1 MRLNQP
7 VSYSSSVHLNIYTA
21 FRYRANKVV
30 QVPVCNLT
38 SVPTLRSH
46 TIILH
51 SVIITNMS
59 SDKAV
64 VDSEPVAFTN
74 EEIKQI
80 LHQFAKVIGSFELD
94 FYNFDC
100 FILTC
105 TMTLESGIQIPC
117 ENDKA
122 RIELAQQVLY
132 LSYKQH
138 KSNYLIKVLLT
149 DCFCIGPLY
158 ILHQLYWPA
167 ALRALG
173 QYS

>member
-1 MRLNQP
+1 
-7 VSYSSSVHLNIYTA
+7 
-21 FRYRANKVV
+21 
-30 QVPVCNLT
+30 
-38 SVPTLRSH
+38 
-46 TIILH
+46 
-51 SVIITNMS
+51 MS

-80 LHQFAKVIGSFELD
+80 LHQFAKEIGSFELD

-122 RIELAQQVLY
+122 RIELA
-132 LSYKQH
+132 
-138 KSNYLIKVLLT
+138 
-149 DCFCIGPLY
+149 
-158 ILHQLYWPA
+158 
-167 ALRALG
+167 
-173 QYS
+173 